1 MPQFMATSDTLT
13 LTLTAQDLTS
23 ELKPEVQSVLQ
34 GLVPVVTS
42 RVKARRRERLEQ
54 LVDVLTQDVKIR
66 ELDVR
71 HAQMQARAVQAVLE
85 HGEWL
90 TAEQVGELG
99 GFSKSNLAAPANRWK
114 QERKIFAL
122 PYQGQDRFPRYALD
136 EAYRPLPIIGPV
148 LEALGT
154 ISPWRAA
161 AWFESTNAWLN
172 NRRPR
177 ECVVLE
183 PEVVLLA
190 AGHYRTS
197 GTHG

>member
-1 MPQFMATSDTLT
+1 MATSDSVTLT
-13 LTLTAQDLTS
+13 IATQDLPS
-23 ELKPEVQSVLQ
+23 EFKPQVESVLR
-34 GLVPVVTS
+34 GLVPLVTS
-42 RVKARRRERLEQ
+42 RVKARHRERLEQ

-66 ELDVR
+66 EVDVR

-85 HGEWL
+85 HSEWV
-90 TAEQVGELG
+90 TAEQIGELG

-136 EAYRPLPIIGPV
+136 EAYRPLPVVEAV
-148 LEALGT
+148 LQALGA
-154 ISPWRAA
+154 ISPWRIA
-161 AWFESTNAWLN
+161 AWFESTNAWLG

-177 ECVVLE
+177 ECLALE
-183 PEVVLLA
+183 PEGVLETSRR
-190 AGHYRTS
+190 YRGS

>member
-1 MPQFMATSDTLT
+1 MASSDTVT
-13 LTLTAQDLTS
+13 LTIDARDLPS
-23 ELKPEVQSVLQ
+23 DIKPEVESVLQ

-42 RVKARRRERLEQ
+42 RVKARHREQLEQ
-54 LVDVLTQDVKIR
+54 LVDVLTQNVKIR

-122 PYQGQDRFPRYALD
+122 PYQGQDRFPGYALD
-136 EAYRPLPIIGPV
+136 EAYRPLPVIEAA
-148 LEALGT
+148 LKALGA
-154 ISPWRAA
+154 ISPWRVA
-161 AWFESTNAWLN
+161 AWFESTNAWLA

-177 ECVVLE
+177 ECVALDPEAVLQ
-183 PEVVLLA
+183 A
-190 AGHYRTS
+190 ASQYRSS
-197 GTHG
+197 GMHG

>member
-1 MPQFMATSDTLT
+1 MAISDTVT
-13 LTLTAQDLTS
+13 LTIAARDLPS
-23 ELKPEVQSVLQ
+23 EIKPEVESVLR
-34 GLVPVVTS
+34 GLVPLVTS
-42 RVKARRRERLEQ
+42 RVKARHRERLEQ

-85 HGEWL
+85 HSEWL
-90 TAEQVGELG
+90 TAEQIGELG

-136 EAYRPLPIIGPV
+136 EAYRPLPVIETV
-148 LEALGT
+148 LEALGA
-154 ISPWRAA
+154 ISPWRVA
-161 AWFESTNAWLN
+161 AWFESTNAWLT

-177 ECVVLE
+177 ECVALE
-183 PEVVLLA
+183 PAIVLQGA
-190 AGHYRTS
+190 RHYRSS

>member
-1 MPQFMATSDTLT
+1 MATSDTVT
-13 LTLTAQDLTS
+13 LTIAAQDLPS
-23 ELKPEVQSVLQ
+23 EMRPEVESVLQ

-42 RVKARRRERLEQ
+42 RVKARHRERLEQ

-66 ELDVR
+66 EVDVR

-85 HGEWL
+85 HSEWL
-90 TAEQVGELG
+90 TAEQIGELG

-114 QERKIFAL
+114 QDRKIFAL

-136 EAYRPLPIIGPV
+136 EAYRPLPVIQTV
-148 LEALGT
+148 LEALGE
-154 ISPWRAA
+154 ISPWRIA
-161 AWFESTNAWLN
+161 AWFESTNARLA

-177 ECVVLE
+177 ECVASEPEAVLE
-183 PEVVLLA
+183 A
-190 AGHYRTS
+190 ARRYRSS

>member
-1 MPQFMATSDTLT
+1 MATSDTVT
-13 LTLTAQDLTS
+13 LTLAAQDLPS
-23 ELKPEVQSVLQ
+23 EIKPEVESVLQ

-42 RVKARRRERLEQ
+42 RVKARHRERLEQ

-85 HGEWL
+85 HSEWL
-90 TAEQVGELG
+90 TAEQIGELG

-114 QERKIFAL
+114 QDRKIFAL

-136 EAYRPLPIIGPV
+136 EAYRPLPVVETV
-148 LEALGT
+148 LEALGA
-154 ISPWRAA
+154 ISPWRVA
-161 AWFESTNAWLN
+161 AWFESSNSWLTH
-172 NRRPR
+172 RRPR
-177 ECVVLE
+177 ECVALE
-183 PEVVLLA
+183 PESVLQA
-190 AGHYRTS
+190 ASYYRSS

>member
-1 MPQFMATSDTLT
+1 MATSDTVT
-13 LTLTAQDLTS
+13 LIIAAQDVPS
-23 ELKPEVQSVLQ
+23 AFKPEIESVLR

-71 HAQMQARAVQAVLE
+71 HAQMQARAVQSVLE
-85 HGEWL
+85 HTEWL
-90 TAEQVGELG
+90 TAEQIGKFG

-114 QERKIFAL
+114 QDSKIFAL

-136 EAYRPLPIIGPV
+136 EAYRPLPVIEAV
-148 LEALGT
+148 LGALGA
-154 ISPWRAA
+154 ISPWRVA
-161 AWFESTNAWLN
+161 AWFESSNAWLT

-177 ECVVLE
+177 ESVALE
-183 PEVVLLA
+183 PEAVLEA
-190 AGHYRTS
+190 AQHYRSS

>member
-1 MPQFMATSDTLT
+1 MATSDTLT
-13 LTLTAQDLTS
+13 LTIVAQDVPS
-23 ELKPEVQSVLQ
+23 EMKPEVESVLR

-42 RVKARRRERLEQ
+42 GVKARRRERLEQ
-54 LVDVLTQDVKIR
+54 LVNILTQDVKIR

-90 TAEQVGELG
+90 TAEQIGELG

-122 PYQGQDRFPRYALD
+122 PHQGQDRFPRYALD
-136 EAYRPLPIIGPV
+136 EAYRPLPVIEAA
-148 LEALGT
+148 LEALGA
-154 ISPWRAA
+154 ISPWRIA
-161 AWFESTNAWLN
+161 AWFESTNAWLT

-177 ECVVLE
+177 ECVALE
-183 PEVVLLA
+183 PEVVLQA
-190 AGHYRTS
+190 AKHYRGS

>member
-1 MPQFMATSDTLT
+1 MATHDAATLT
-13 LTLTAQDLTS
+13 IAAPDLPN
-23 ELKPEVQSVLQ
+23 EFKLEVESVLR
-34 GLVPVVTS
+34 GLVPVITS

-85 HGEWL
+85 HSEWL
-90 TAEQVGELG
+90 TAEQIGELG

-114 QERKIFAL
+114 QEGKVFAL

-136 EAYRPLPIIGPV
+136 EAYRPLPVIEAV
-148 LEALGT
+148 LQVLGA
-154 ISPWRAA
+154 ISPWRVA
-161 AWFESTNAWLN
+161 AWFESTNARLTS
-172 NRRPR
+172 RRPR
-177 ECVVLE
+177 ECLALE
-183 PEVVLLA
+183 PETVLQA
-190 AGHYRTS
+190 AQHYRNS

>member
-1 MPQFMATSDTLT
+1 MATSDTVT
-13 LTLTAQDLTS
+13 LTIAARDLPS
-23 ELKPEVQSVLQ
+23 EFKPEVESVLQ

-90 TAEQVGELG
+90 TAEQIGELG
-99 GFSKSNLAAPANRWK
+99 GFSKSNLSAPANRWK

-122 PYQGQDRFPRYALD
+122 PYQGQDRFPRYTLD
-136 EAYRPLPIIGPV
+136 EAYRPLPVMEPI
-148 LEALGT
+148 LEALGA
-154 ISPWRAA
+154 ISPWRVAT
-161 AWFESTNAWLN
+161 WFESTNAWLT

-177 ECVVLE
+177 ECVALE
-183 PEVVLLA
+183 PETVLQA
-190 AGHYRTS
+190 ASHYRSS

>member
-1 MPQFMATSDTLT
+1 MATSDTVT
-13 LTLTAQDLTS
+13 LTIAAQDLPR
-23 ELKPEVQSVLQ
+23 EFKPEVESVLQ

-85 HGEWL
+85 HCEWL
-90 TAEQVGELG
+90 TAEQIGEHG

-114 QERKIFAL
+114 QERKVFAL

-136 EAYRPLPIIGPV
+136 EAYRPLPVVEPV
-148 LEALGT
+148 LKALGA
-154 ISPWRAA
+154 ISAWRMA
-161 AWFESTNAWLN
+161 AWFESTNAWLV

-177 ECVVLE
+177 ECVAVEPEAVLE
-183 PEVVLLA
+183 A
-190 AGHYRTS
+190 ARRYRDS